1 MLKDGAIDPN
11 VDTPYSLTESPF
23 VARAEADGWKTNFMR
38 RTVSLDEIARI
49 VARDT
54 VPAINDPTFLAAKAV
69 IDSLDPREPV
79 IAIEINGDARAYP
92 LDILLQHEIVNDTI
106 GGLPVIVTFCPL
118 CNSAVAFERTV
129 AGETRLFG
137 VSGFLRKSDLV
148 MYDDFNETMWQQITG
163 NGIVGDDAGKVLI
176 AIPVQTVSWETFIE
190 RFPEGQV
197 LERPDFPNINYDE
210 TPYQGYDDDDNT
222 SPFLFFEIPDRR
234 IPVIERVAAFDL
246 GTGPAAYAFSF
257 LKENPVVNDALGDI
271 PIVIFFDDRTE
282 SAFLSNQGDGEV
294 NISGAST
301 AFFRELGDRTLTF
314 RLDGDGVIRDEQT
327 GSGWDRFGLAT
338 SGELEGE
345 ELVSVIHGD
354 HFWFAWAAFK
364 PDTALIVEEADLL
377 VR

>member
-23 VARAEADGWKTNFMR
+23 VARTEADGWKTNFMR

-54 VPAINDPTFLAAKAV
+54 VPAINDPTFLAAKAM

-79 IAIEINGDARAYP
+79 IAIEINGDTRAYP

-106 GGLPVIVTFCPL
+106 GGLPVMVTFCPL

-129 AGETRLFG
+129 TAETRRFG
-137 VSGFLRKSDLV
+137 VSGFLRKSDLA

-163 NGIVGDDAGKVLI
+163 NGIVGDDSGKVLI

-234 IPVIERVAAFDL
+234 IPVIE
-246 GTGPAAYAFSF
+246 
-257 LKENPVVNDALGDI
+257 
-271 PIVIFFDDRTE
+271 
-282 SAFLSNQGDGEV
+282 
-294 NISGAST
+294 
-301 AFFRELGDRTLTF
+301 
-314 RLDGDGVIRDEQT
+314 
-327 GSGWDRFGLAT
+327 
-338 SGELEGE
+338 
-345 ELVSVIHGD
+345 
-354 HFWFAWAAFK
+354 
-364 PDTALIVEEADLL
+364 
-377 VR
+377 